1 MSHKASVVIIV
12 TCLLAVAC
20 LPPDRIDG
28 KYLGERIRAI
38 HQTDDQAILERV
50 ARQDHVAS
58 VRYEAAKR
66 LTNQTVLAEIALIDP
81 DKSVRM
87 AAISNLTDDSVLIDL
102 VANDKDSEIRDEA
115 AKRVK
120 DTSRLEKE
128 LVSKA
133 RSRRDRLAAAT
144 ATNYLR
150 SQKALSR
157 VINSSAGL
165 SGQIAHVGLL
175 VYSETFQQRFPGALV
190 KFKGRKVSQEYT
202 GGGAMG
208 KIEGDQGEIKVMHN
222 GKVLEALYWSTNL
235 PYSITV
241 YDVFY
246 DKKSLKK
253 VDTGPLIR
261 QLVEMLNTT
270 EMEQLHDSVSYHVRF
285 SVLALTNPDQLEAIA
300 LNDTDTRLRAAA
312 IAQSNDQSLKSLV
325 VDKDK
330 SDSVRLA
337 AISTM
342 TDLQALIRIMGDPK
356 LPDQIRRA
364 ATKRYN
370 KIQ

>member
-1 MSHKASVVIIV
+1 MSHKPSIVIIV
-12 TCLLAVAC
+12 TCLLAAAC
-20 LPPDRIDG
+20 SFTDRIDSE
-28 KYLGERIRAI
+28 YSGERIRAI
-38 HQTDDQAILERV
+38 HQTDDQDILARI

-66 LTNQTVLAEIALIDP
+66 LTNQTILAEIALNDP

-87 AAISNLTDDSVLIDL
+87 AAISNLTDDSVLIEL
-102 VANDKDSEIRDEA
+102 VANDKDSEIRDKA

-120 DTSRLEKE
+120 DFSRLEKE
-128 LVSKA
+128 LVPKA
-133 RSRRDRLAAAT
+133 LYGGDRLTKAT

-157 VINSSAGL
+157 VISSSAGL
-165 SGQIAHVGLL
+165 SGQVAHVCLL

-190 KFKGRKVSQEYT
+190 KVKGRKVNQEYT
-202 GGGAMG
+202 GSVARG
-208 KIEGDQGEIKVMHN
+208 KITGDKGGIRVLHN
-222 GKVLEALYWSTNL
+222 GKVLEALSWSTNL

-246 DKKSLKK
+246 DKKSFKK
-253 VDTGPLIR
+253 VDTGSLIR
-261 QLVEMLNTT
+261 KLVEMLNET
-270 EMEQLHDSVSYHVRF
+270 EREQLRDSVSYHVRF
-285 SVLALTNPDQLEAIA
+285 SILALTNPDQLEAIA
-300 LNDTDTRLRAAA
+300 LKDTNARLRAAA

-337 AISTM
+337 AINTM
-342 TDLQALIRIMGDPK
+342 TDLQELIRIMGDPK
-356 LPDQIRRA
+356 LPDHIRRA
-364 ATKRYN
+364 ASKRYS
-370 KIQ
+370 KVK